1 MRQGNYY
8 IVNLPTMKLLFF
20 FFFLMATIFLLNY
33 EINILKYF
41 SLALQNMENIIF
53 KKTRGPKKKEKKLN
67 VWI

>member
-1 MRQGNYY
+1 
-8 IVNLPTMKLLFF
+8 
-20 FFFLMATIFLLNY
+20 MATIFLLNY

-53 KKTRGPKKKEKKLN
+53 KKTRGKNNNNNKLN